1 VDGKV
6 VAVPTSKILPM
17 YDHWKDIEDV
27 NAMRRNAIA
36 HFFEHYKDLE
46 KGKWVKV
53 AGWGDLEEA
62 RAEILKAAETY
73 KAGK

>member
-1 VDGKV
+1 M
-6 VAVPTSKILPM
+6 PTSKILPM
-17 YDHWKDIEDV
+17 YDHWKTIDDV

-53 AGWGDLEEA
+53 IGWEGIDSAKKEVMDGVA
-62 RAEILKAAETY
+62 NYQKTQA
-73 KAGK
+73 